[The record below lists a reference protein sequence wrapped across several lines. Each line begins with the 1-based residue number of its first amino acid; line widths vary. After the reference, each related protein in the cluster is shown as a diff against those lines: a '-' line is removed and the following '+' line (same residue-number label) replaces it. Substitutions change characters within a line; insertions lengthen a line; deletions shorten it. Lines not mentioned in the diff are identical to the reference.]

1 MVLPLQKKKKFW
13 QVHFVRPMTFSSGN
27 NLTDSSRKFQVVC
40 SQEAVDLVI
49 GLLNSKSCIRQTD
62 RGTEARI

>member
-1 MVLPLQKKKKFW
+1 MVLPLQKKEEILAGTFC
-13 QVHFVRPMTFSSGN
+13 RPMTFSSGN